1 MLGTPGV
8 LHTDENNNTRMID
21 LATRLLTDRIIMVEG
36 EINNE
41 MAVSIIAQLRYLES
55 QDKEKPITM
64 FIQSPGGDVSAGY
77 AIIDTMNDIK
87 CPVHTVAMGMTAS
100 MAVTIF
106 LNGKKGERS
115 VYKHTELL
123 VHQPLGGTQ
132 GQISDMERNVKHGI
146 KLKDQLAKEY
156 SKLTGIELKKMVEM
170 MDRDTILDA
179 QECVKLGLAD
189 KIK

>member
-55 QDKEKPITM
+55 QDKEKPIIM

>member
-21 LATRLLTDRIIMVEG
+21 LATRLLTDRIIMIEG

-41 MAVSIIAQLRYLES
+41 MAVSVVAQLRYLES

-179 QECVKLGLAD
+179 QECIKLGLAD